1 VIGATRFTQAA
12 QGEGRSGAA
21 PALVIGAVVSV
32 QLGSATATTLFDQVG
47 PAGAVLYR
55 LLFAAIL
62 LLAIWRPVLMEA
74 GREGLML
81 VIAFGVTLAGMNLS
95 FYESLDRIDLGIAVT
110 FEFVGPLLVGLLGSR
125 RALDLAW
132 VACAAIGVLLLTRP
146 SGSANAAGI
155 GFALLAGGFWAAYI
169 LLSARVG
176 RAFSGGRGLALAMGV
191 AAALMVVPGTAA
203 AGGDLL
209 DPGAAAVG
217 AATAVLSSVIPY
229 SLELEAL
236 RRIAVGTFGV
246 LMSLEPAVAA
256 LIGLVALD
264 QGLAAIEVLGIA
276 LVMVASAGV
285 LGVSV
290 AQAPTEA

>member
-1 VIGATRFTQAA
+1 VIGATRFTQGAP
-12 QGEGRSGAA
+12 GEGRSVAA

-32 QLGSATATTLFDQVG
+32 QFGSAIATTLFDQVG

-74 GREGLML
+74 GREGLVL
-81 VIAFGVTLAGMNLS
+81 VIAFGVTLAAMNLS

-110 FEFVGPLLVGLLGSR
+110 LEFVGPLLVALLGSR
-125 RALDLAW
+125 RALDLVW
-132 VACAAIGVLLLTRP
+132 VACAAIGVLLLIRP

-155 GFALLAGGFWAAYI
+155 GFALLAGGFWGTYI

-176 RAFSGGRGLALAMGV
+176 QAFSGGRGLALAMGV

-276 LVMVASAGV
+276 LVVVASAGV
-285 LGVSV
+285 LGASV

>member
-1 VIGATRFTQAA
+1 VIGGTRFTQAA
-12 QGEGRSGAA
+12 QGERRSVAA

-32 QLGSATATTLFDQVG
+32 QFGSAIATTLFDQVG

-62 LLAIWRPVLMEA
+62 LLAIWRPMLMEA
-74 GREGLML
+74 GREGVVL
-81 VIAFGVTLAGMNLS
+81 VIAFGVTLGGMNLS

-110 FEFVGPLLVGLLGSR
+110 LEFVGPLLVGLLGSR
-125 RALDLAW
+125 RALDLVW
-132 VACAAIGVLLLTRP
+132 VACAAIGVLLLIRP

-155 GFALLAGGFWAAYI
+155 GFALLAGGFWGTYI

-176 RAFSGGRGLALAMGV
+176 QAFSGGRGLALAMGV

-276 LVMVASAGV
+276 LVVVASAGV
-285 LGVSV
+285 LGASV

>member
-12 QGEGRSGAA
+12 QGEGRSVAA

-74 GREGLML
+74 GRDGVML

-125 RALDLAW
+125 RALDLVW

-146 SGSANAAGI
+146 SGSASAAGI

-176 RAFSGGRGLALAMGV
+176 QAFSGGRGLALAMGV
-191 AAALMVVPGTAA
+191 AAALMVIPGTAA

-264 QGLAAIEVLGIA
+264 QGLAAIDVLGIA
-276 LVMVASAGV
+276 LVVVASAGV
-285 LGVSV
+285 LGASV